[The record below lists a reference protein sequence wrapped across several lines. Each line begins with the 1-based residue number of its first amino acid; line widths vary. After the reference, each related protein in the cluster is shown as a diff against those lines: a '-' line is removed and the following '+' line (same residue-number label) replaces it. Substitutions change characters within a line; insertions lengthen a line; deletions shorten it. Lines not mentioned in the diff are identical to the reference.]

1 MPLEAAVQGRACQ
14 VWNGGL
20 QRVEA
25 VVERQ
30 KRVAP
35 ECNHD
40 GLFLDRQHRRSGFS
54 RASWQIGMRGALP
67 PLRDRLLVDAIA
79 LGERSQ
85 ARLTMLYRST
95 DRRSRCGAPMVN
107 LAHSASRRSC
117 EKSAPSNPGI
127 KQLAGLSLWNSPERG
142 SYRPARIRAHRCEG
156 AGEAG
161 TELHRSNAR
170 HAAFHFSH

>member
-1 MPLEAAVQGRACQ
+1 MPLETAVQGRACQ
-14 VWNGGL
+14 VWDGWL
-20 QRVEA
+20 ERVEA

-35 ECNHD
+35 ECNHH

-54 RASWQIGMRGALP
+54 RASWQIGMGGALP
-67 PLRDRLLVDAIA
+67 PLRDRLLVDTIA

-95 DRRSRCGAPMVN
+95 DRRSRCGAPMLN

-117 EKSAPSNPGI
+117 EKSAPSNSGI
-127 KQLAGLSLWNSPERG
+127 KQLALLVRRG
-142 SYRPARIRAHRCEG
+142 PIFCAAVVAVTG
-156 AGEAG
+156 ADDQ
-161 TELHRSNAR
+161 T
-170 HAAFHFSH
+170 

>member
-127 KQLAGLSLWNSPERG
+127 KQLAGASGRAQFPRRRQRDGPAPPLEGLVAAAAQLDRG
-142 SYRPARIRAHRCEG
+142 
-156 AGEAG
+156 
-161 TELHRSNAR
+161 L
-170 HAAFHFSH
+170 AAESAQ